1 LFLDAKKGVF
11 YLKKGSPAIGKG
23 SRKYAPK
30 TDFFNRKLPPDKA
43 PDLGCFPYD
52 PSLLLPR
59 ARKSW
64 YYQWPFLFK
73 GHSGTIP
80 DLWKLPE

>member
-23 SRKYAPK
+23 SKKYAPER
-30 TDFFNRKLPPDKA
+30 DFFNRKRPADKA
-43 PDLGCFPYD
+43 VDLGCFPYE
-52 PSLLLPR
+52 PCLLSSE
-59 ARKSW
+59 ARKDW

-73 GHSGTIP
+73 GQSESIP